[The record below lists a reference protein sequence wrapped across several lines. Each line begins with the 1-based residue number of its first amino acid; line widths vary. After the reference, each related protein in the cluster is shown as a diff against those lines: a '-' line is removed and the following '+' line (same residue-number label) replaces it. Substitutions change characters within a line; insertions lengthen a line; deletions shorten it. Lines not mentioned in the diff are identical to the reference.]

1 MKKYIIEGLI
11 EALQPIVDSD
21 EIATQEF
28 TALHLNI
35 FSNTVVSMMRSNL
48 RLSEKQFGLILQ
60 DMLNTFLKSL
70 QREQK
75 NSVMSNNKVIGDIE
89 NEKEDSETEES
100 QKSNEGMEER
110 QAS

>member
-28 TALHLNI
+28 TSIHLTRL
-35 FSNTVVSMMRSNL
+35 SNTVVSMMKYNL